1 MDTQNEELFLATSKF
16 ESRDELLK
24 SVREFYYAK
33 GYGISISNSRL
44 DKFVILKCDRGG
56 PYRGTQ
62 SKDSQRKRSTSSR
75 GVNCPF
81 RITGR
86 KGKDGLWEFR
96 PKNLTHNHDPSSD
109 TNTFVELLNE
119 LYLKYQEWPLHKK
132 ETATAMISKLI
143 NQTDTL
149 FEPAIQRPKR
159 RTPKEKK
166 GTTSTARD
174 PSRFEYV
181 ESSQTHN
188 PSSSSNVV
196 QRSNEV
202 VGEQR
207 DAEVVD
213 LKVMLERSEAEAA
226 EVVELRK
233 RVSDLEAVVA
243 IKTGEVANLNTQ
255 NAGLLEKVSALE
267 LVCRE
272 LYGKVSQ
279 LTANCDGLKSRV
291 VGEEKMQEEFVSQQ
305 DATERRFAERLRSWM
320 PALLM

>member
-1 MDTQNEELFLATSKF
+1 MTKIPLISDALKEVAHDVLPVDAPPSFNKLNFKLKRDSDGTVHAKNIDDVSCAAEKRSVNVVEVPAHKFVNAAKDKTVQVTKRKMHEEVNMDKYELFLATSKF

-24 SVREFYYAK
+24 SVREFYYAY

-44 DKFVILKCDRGG
+44 DKFVILKCDREG

-62 SKDSQRKRSTSSR
+62 SKNSQQKRSTSSR

-81 RITGR
+81 RITGK

-159 RTPKEKK
+159 TPKNKK

-202 VGEQR
+202 VGEVSYIHH
-207 DAEVVD
+207 EKNMID
-213 LKVMLERSEAEAA
+213 LNVCPNFP
-226 EVVELRK
+226 
-233 RVSDLEAVVA
+233 
-243 IKTGEVANLNTQ
+243 GESTF
-255 NAGLLEKVSALE
+255 LE
-267 LVCRE
+267 L
-272 LYGKVSQ
+272 KI
-279 LTANCDGLKSRV
+279 
-291 VGEEKMQEEFVSQQ
+291 
-305 DATERRFAERLRSWM
+305 
-320 PALLM
+320 